1 MVSVGNKLA
10 NRIQWVR
17 QKLIDVGKL
26 SNLERGLWS
35 ITDNEKQRLKWV
47 PQQTVHISDIGS
59 KISMVEIYDNYAEDF
74 KYQLLDDCMKWL
86 LDSLRYLQSSYCR
99 YMVL

>member
-35 ITDNEKQRLKWV
+35 ITDNEKQRLK
-47 PQQTVHISDIGS
+47 
-59 KISMVEIYDNYAEDF
+59 
-74 KYQLLDDCMKWL
+74 
-86 LDSLRYLQSSYCR
+86 
-99 YMVL
+99 